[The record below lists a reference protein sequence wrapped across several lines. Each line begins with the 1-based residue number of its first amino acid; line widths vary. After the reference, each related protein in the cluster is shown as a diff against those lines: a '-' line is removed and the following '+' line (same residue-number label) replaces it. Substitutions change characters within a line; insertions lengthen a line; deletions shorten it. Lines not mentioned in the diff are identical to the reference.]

1 MNVKTITIDPEI
13 ALGKLKEYR
22 NVAIQNRRTEDADF
36 RRLYRAAS
44 SGRTILDVSVALK
57 ETGVNEKGHPRLAL
71 AWATWPVVY
80 YYPNWSM
87 FSCRPSPWGR
97 GSRLKDI
104 ALPTSL
110 KWPSLGIG
118 TTTLRTRV
126 PFIPPVIRPKDSLEK
141 YHILFEVPDWEE
153 YSSDPF
159 LLRHIAGWL
168 FVVCGEWELTDLE
181 RSLLTR

>member
-44 SGRTILDVSVALK
+44 SGKPILDVSVALK
-57 ETGVNEKGHPRLAL
+57 ETGVTEKGHPRLAL
-71 AWATWPVVY
+71 ARATWQTVHYFP
-80 YYPNWSM
+80 WRQT
-87 FSCRPSPWGR
+87 FSCTSEWHRESKAR
-97 GSRLKDI
+97 DIRLPFVDKSW
-104 ALPTSL
+104 ALCRNS
-110 KWPSLGIG
+110 
-118 TTTLRTRV
+118 LRTPV
-126 PFIPPVIRPKDSLEK
+126 PFIPPAIRPQDSLEK
-141 YHILFEVPDWEE
+141 YHILFEVPSWEE
-153 YSSDPF
+153 YSADPF

-168 FVVCGEWELTDLE
+168 FVVVGEWELTDLE